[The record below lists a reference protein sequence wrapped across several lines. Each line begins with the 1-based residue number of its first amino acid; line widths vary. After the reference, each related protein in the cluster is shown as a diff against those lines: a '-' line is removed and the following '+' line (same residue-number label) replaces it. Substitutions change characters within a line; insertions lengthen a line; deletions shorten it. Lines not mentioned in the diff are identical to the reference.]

1 MSRGTLSI
9 EFAPQYGDSEARW
22 IRLEPV
28 EPASQLLTT
37 AQAAAVIDA
46 LYQTSPCV
54 TGTGGT
60 GGEAA
65 SEPISE
71 EDFLSAA
78 KQALDLSVCAPLDYW
93 TAQVDVLRS
102 HQTPGYRMESETA
115 SVSATETRIQT
126 RTETAQLSGAVS
138 YDLQYPYHS
147 GLQVT
152 GAARVLSVRGS
163 TINFAAPVQGSV
175 QITYQTVFDRVTLR
189 VPCNSEGSGEAAEAD
204 NTAGL
209 LAFWAD
215 LAAQTDVRRQEQETV
230 DATERDRICNASSS
244 SHGQIGGD
252 CWQTVEHYYK
262 CNCSGSEAPG
272 AWQETVSAPCP
283 DGRSGGSH
291 VGMRRVLA
299 GYVYCEGEK
308 DEVSDPEYY
317 EKTCCEPPPKSLP
330 RCKRTYS
337 LFRGGEPIAHGADYY
352 RGLYG
357 ANVVLTAISP
367 PEGICGEEI
376 REWDTSSKDC
386 CDDIIPLSPH
396 PDNPTEFRAGEAH
409 WIEVLDGKPG
419 ELIWTAQGGLYFW
432 TDRKVHTIRTPSRRV
447 LVYAESEGTCPEPS
461 INVDDKCKPLE
472 MRFVGGGANQLELPY
487 DDLVI
492 APEERFV
499 LQASGGVPPMR
510 WQIGGQIKL
519 ISWDQETGRSAL
531 FEASEDF
538 CGTEDIT
545 IIDTCGD
552 DATVTVRSTK
562 GRWEQVTDFDP
573 YSAPWS
579 GTPTATPQA
588 AYYRVE
594 YGGYRADLTYNQ
606 FSANFIRYPN
616 VGHPHLGSCQETL
629 GYGTYTGRLLAI
641 IDGISPIPCTP
652 EQGQQGSIDSG
663 GIRHYAVYCYGM
675 CANYYTWIDQGYR
688 TYESRNNWFAQY
700 QSIVFLWK
708 WVCPD
713 GSSTQ

>member
-1 MSRGTLSI
+1 MSKETLSI

-28 EPASQLLTT
+28 EPESQLLTT

-78 KQALDLSVCAPLDYW
+78 KQALDLSICAPLDYW

-102 HQTPGYRMESETA
+102 HQTPGYRLESETA

-163 TINFAAPVQGSV
+163 TINFAAPAQGSV
-175 QITYQTVFDRVTLR
+175 QISYQTVFDRVTLR

-252 CWQTVEHYYK
+252 CWQTVERYYK
-262 CNCSGSEAPG
+262 CECSGSEAPG

-299 GYVYCEGEK
+299 GYVYCAGED

-317 EKTCCEPPPKSLP
+317 EKTCCEPPPGPLP

-357 ANVVLTAISP
+357 ANVQLTAVS
-367 PEGICGEEI
+367 PEGGVCGEEI
-376 REWDTSSKDC
+376 REWDTSNRDC

-396 PDNPTEFRAGEAH
+396 PDNPREFFSGSAH
-409 WIEVLDGKPG
+409 WITVLDGKPG
-419 ELIWTAQGGLYFW
+419 ELVWTARGGLYF
-432 TDRKVHTIRTPSRRV
+432 DVGGRKTHRYRTTSRTV
-447 LVYAESEGTCPEPS
+447 LVYAEAEGTCPEPS
-461 INVDDKCKPLE
+461 INIDDTCQPIDIT
-472 MRFVGGGANQLELPY
+472 FVGDPGIPPSLPV
-487 DDLVI
+487 DLVVS
-492 APEERFV
+492 PSQRFTV
-499 LQASGGVPPMR
+499 TASGGVPPYM
-510 WQIGGQIKL
+510 WQAGGPLTL
-519 ISWDQETGRSAL
+519 ISWDQDTGRTAL
-531 FEASEDF
+531 FEAGDEF
-538 CGTEDIT
+538 CGTANIT
-545 IIDTCGD
+545 VVDSCQR
-552 DATVTVRSTK
+552 DATLVVRSSH
-562 GRWEQVTDFDP
+562 GRWERIYGDNYACDPPGGP
-573 YSAPWS
+573 YSPDPS
-579 GTPTATPQA
+579 NTTPPAGGHFIS
-588 AYYRVE
+588 YRMW
-594 YGGYRADLTYNQ
+594 YGGSQILPSPYPCAVGTDVVNDGLAAARQNCATMPWRHWVDPGECRHNDGYSSS
-606 FSANFIRYPN
+606 FYYAN
-616 VGHPHLGSCQETL
+616 VAT
-629 GYGTYTGRLLAI
+629 
-641 IDGISPIPCTP
+641 
-652 EQGQQGSIDSG
+652 
-663 GIRHYAVYCYGM
+663 AVYK
-675 CANYYTWIDQGYR
+675 WIC
-688 TYESRNNWFAQY
+688 S
-700 QSIVFLWK
+700 
-708 WVCPD
+708 
-713 GSSTQ
+713 